1 MSHLLR
7 LKRSLVFLIDINR
20 RASLNEILLRE
31 RGDITTCPKH
41 TSLQCVSGKC
51 YSGTPTLLSN
61 GSARV
66 KFTATR
72 AGRPKWKKR
81 KSAISKVKVERDL
94 FSVLNMRTTQLAL
107 GAMMQEEG
115 ETTKDSPDAIL
126 VVPRS
131 LKFLR
136 ETQNLELS
144 KPFPYRK
151 KQSKKFHGD
160 RTGVSHRE
168 RSPDVD
174 REYQGEE
181 HWRSS
186 FEVFQNQFFMKR
198 KEQDVSQSLSE
209 DRSEAFLHSRDRK
222 HKDPHKPPHPGP
234 PILQEYGSEKTDKK
248 HHERGA
254 SELDSFRSSL
264 SGTEDAESFA
274 KYTDFVD
281 EDGMMFRGSHV
292 RDELE
297 SFPDI
302 PEEIL
307 DAVIARHISEH
318 EYDEHSE
325 AQDIKRVTGAE
336 KLHKQLLGER
346 DPTVT
351 KHSAASSAPKTGKK
365 LEYGSPFA
373 NVSALRTKSLNPDV
387 KHYMEAC
394 FAAGMLDQAHSAI
407 LYYQFMMKSNPTN
420 PAMQHIL
427 DIDTYNLMISAWAK
441 QGNMAK
447 IKDLF
452 AFIKKD
458 GLEPTLQTYVACLEC
473 LYHQKD
479 LDMALCRSIID
490 DLETQGL
497 ELENILN
504 ECKLKKEEF
513 DAVMQVVLQVRQ
525 GFTPRPR
532 PDFEPYNGPLL
543 EPLNQPSDQVVEH
556 NPYAGVVSPD
566 RFSRQIGAQLERE
579 LKGTVTVKSIAS
591 RPNVTKKMKDYRKK
605 LDAVRSLWRD
615 MFKKGLDKK
624 IRYLTRKSK
633 GTHGVSLLPYL
644 RLLPP
649 DEYVDCVFT
658 EMDKIA
664 MFAESFSPSMG
675 ILSKQLGYSI
685 YNSFIRHQNTKSRAD
700 QKIAQLYRQ
709 YAKYYNDKDF
719 PFSNHRE
726 CWHHII
732 TKEGMWSALDVP
744 TKPWPDHIMK
754 AIGKTLFDVI
764 LYDMKIDSNLFR
776 NTNERKMVP
785 AFYSVYRT
793 YGHRMI
799 EELKPN
805 PTLVRIYQG
814 ADLDEMTFDTSD
826 LPMLVPPIPWV
837 SMNHGGFLLGSVQL
851 VRRPDHLSRHSDRL
865 QNTPVSKIQAVLDSL
880 NNLGAC
886 AWIINK
892 PMLDLITD
900 IFKNKGNQDLDIPPP
915 VSECPPMPKLTQNM
929 SPQEKSKIFM
939 ERMKI
944 RQQRSEAHG
953 LWCTELYKL
962 SISNQF
968 RDEMFWF
975 PHNMDFRGRTYPCP
989 PHLNHLG
996 SDVARSILLFAKGK
1010 PLGDHGLDWLK
1021 IHLINLTGFKKR
1033 SSNKDRL
1040 AYANEMM
1047 PEILDS
1053 ADNPMT
1059 GNKWWQGSDEGWQ
1072 TLACCKEIANIVRS
1086 PDPAQYICH
1095 LPVHQ
1100 DGSCNGLQ
1108 HYAAL
1113 GRDQSGAESV
1123 NLCPFD
1129 EPRDVYSD
1137 VAELV
1142 EQVRQRD
1149 AAEGHEIAKLLEGF
1163 VRRKVIKQTV
1173 MTTVYG
1179 VTKYG
1184 AKYQIQRK
1192 LKDIPE
1198 FPQEEVWKASSYLT
1212 EKTFQCLR
1220 EKFTA
1225 TREIQDWLTLSA
1237 QLISTIRHKPVEWV
1251 TPMGLLVIQPY
1262 HKQLTFS
1269 RLGMNIIDSCINENK
1284 PNSVKQKNAFPPNFI
1299 HSLDSSHMMLTSLY
1313 CLRAGI
1319 TYVSVHDCYWTHPA
1333 DVEIM
1338 NKICREQFVALHEQP
1353 VLEDLCQYL
1362 LQMFSR
1368 DGGSDC
1374 EPEIAETFLNS
1385 VLAEVPSRGTFD
1397 LRSVL
1402 KSVYF
1407 FS

>member
-7 LKRSLVFLIDINR
+7 LKRPLVFLIDIHR
-20 RASLNEILLRE
+20 RASLNGFLLRE
-31 RGDITTCPKH
+31 GCEITTDPRH
-41 TSLQCVSGKC
+41 SLVHCVSGRC
-51 YSGTPTLLSN
+51 FSGTSTLSSS
-61 GSARV
+61 GSAKV
-66 KFTATR
+66 KFTVP
-72 AGRPKWKKR
+72 AGRHKWKR
-81 KSAISKVKVERDL
+81 KKPVISKAKVERDL
-94 FSVLNMRTTQLAL
+94 FRVLSMRTTQLAL

-115 ETTKDSPDAIL
+115 ETTKDLSDAIF
-126 VVPRS
+126 VVPSS
-131 LKFLR
+131 LKFLKER
-136 ETQNLELS
+136 QDPELS
-144 KPFPYRK
+144 KSFPHQRK
-151 KQSKKFHGD
+151 KQSRKFFSK
-160 RTGVSHRE
+160 TGASYIEHSADLYRE
-168 RSPDVD
+168 Q
-174 REYQGEE
+174 QGEE
-181 HWRSS
+181 HWQASLEAFRS
-186 FEVFQNQFFMKR
+186 QFLISK
-198 KEQDVSQSLSE
+198 KEEDVSQSLSE
-209 DRSEAFLHSRDRK
+209 DVLKHRK
-222 HKDPHKPPHPGP
+222 HRDFQKAHRRGQ

-248 HHERGA
+248 HHEHGA
-254 SELDSFRSSL
+254 SGFDTFTPSL
-264 SGTEDAESFA
+264 SGAVDAESCP

-281 EDGMMFRGSHV
+281 DSGTMFQGSFV
-292 RDELE
+292 QDEVE

-325 AQDIKRVTGAE
+325 AQDIKRMIDAE
-336 KLHKQLLGER
+336 KLQNQLSGKT
-346 DPTVT
+346 D
-351 KHSAASSAPKTGKK
+351 SSVKPKTRQPSTRSASKIGKK

-373 NVSALRTKSLNPDV
+373 NVSSLKTKSLNQDV
-387 KHYMEAC
+387 KHYIEAC
-394 FAAGMLDQAHSAI
+394 SAAGMLDQAQSAI

-420 PAMQHIL
+420 PAMEHIL

-452 AFIKKD
+452 TFIKKD
-458 GLEPTLQTYVACLEC
+458 GLEPTLQTYMACLEC
-473 LYHQKD
+473 LHHQEK
-479 LDMALCRSIID
+479 LDVDLCRSIID
-490 DLETQGL
+490 DLEKQGL

-504 ECKLKKEEF
+504 DCRLKKEELE
-513 DAVMQVVLQVRQ
+513 AVMQVILQVKQ
-525 GFTPRPR
+525 GFTPRPG
-532 PDFEPYNGPLL
+532 PEFEPYKGPLL
-543 EPLNQPSDQVVEH
+543 ETLNKPSDQVVEH

-566 RFSRQIGAQLERE
+566 RLSQQMKAQLERE

-591 RPNVTKKMKDYRKK
+591 RPKVTKKMKDYRKK
-605 LDAVRSLWRD
+605 LDAVRSQWRD

-633 GTHGVSLLPYL
+633 ATHGVSLLPYL
-644 RLLPP
+644 KLLPP

-658 EMDKIA
+658 EMEKIA
-664 MFAESFSPSMG
+664 LFSESFSPSMG

-685 YNSFIRHQNTKSRAD
+685 YNRFIRHQNTKSRAD
-700 QKIAQLYRQ
+700 EKIGQLYQQ
-709 YAKYYNDKDF
+709 YAQHYNDKDF

-732 TKEGMWSALDVP
+732 TKEGMWSSLDVP
-744 TKPWPDHIMK
+744 PKPWPDHIIK
-754 AIGKTLFDVI
+754 SIGKTLFDVI

-805 PTLVRIYQG
+805 PTLVRVYQG
-814 ADLDEMTFDTSD
+814 ADLDEMTFDTCD

-837 SMNHGGFLLGSVQL
+837 SMNHGGFLLGSVPL
-851 VRRPDHLSRHSDRL
+851 VRRPDNLNRQSDRL
-865 QNTPVSKIQAVLDSL
+865 QKTPVSRIQAVLDSL

-900 IFKNKGNQDLDIPPP
+900 IFKNKGNQELDIPPP
-915 VSECPPMPKLTQNM
+915 VSECPPMPKVTQNM
-929 SPQEKSKIFM
+929 TPQEKSKHYM
-939 ERMKI
+939 ERLKI
-944 RQQRSEAHG
+944 RQQRSDAHG

-962 SISNQF
+962 SISNHF
-968 RDEMFWF
+968 RDEVFWL
-975 PHNMDFRGRTYPCP
+975 PHNIDFRGRTYPCP

-996 SDVARSILLFAKGK
+996 SDVARSILMFAKGK

-1040 AYANEMM
+1040 VYANEMM
-1047 PEILDS
+1047 PDILDS

-1059 GNKWWQGSDEGWQ
+1059 GNRWWQGSDEPWQ
-1072 TLACCKEIANIVRS
+1072 TLACCKEIANVVRS
-1086 PDPAQYICH
+1086 PDPSQYVCH

-1123 NLCPFD
+1123 NLCPFN
-1129 EPRDVYSD
+1129 EPQDVYSD

-1149 AAEGHEIAKLLEGF
+1149 AEEGLEIAKLLDGF

-1198 FPQEEVWKASSYLT
+1198 FPQEEVWRASTYLT

-1237 QLISTIRHKPVEWV
+1237 QLISTIRHKPVEWI
-1251 TPMGLLVIQPY
+1251 TPLGLLVVQPY

-1269 RLGMNIIDSCINENK
+1269 RLGMNIMDSCINENK

-1338 NKICREQFVALHEQP
+1338 NRICREQFVALHEQP
-1353 VLEDLCQYL
+1353 ILEDLCQYL
-1362 LQMFSR
+1362 LQMFCR
-1368 DGGSDC
+1368 DGDSET
-1374 EPEIAETFLNS
+1374 EPEIAETFLSS

-1397 LRSVL
+1397 LTNVL